1 MRLSSWLSPSASDS
15 LSIIGFSFLLTL
27 TPLSN
32 AITFQPAPS
41 ANLDLS
47 HLGRVGLG
55 GDFDGISL
63 YKFKGQNEDGY
74 NATTQSVMAR
84 FPTGEFT
91 SLASSDASIAAMC
104 SYFKSDGTLVGVVI
118 GGNFTSLG
126 NVESQGIALFN
137 SNTSAITALPGLS
150 GSVSALLCDQSTNA
164 VYIGGYFDSTNSSNV
179 IKLVDNNLVALP
191 FSGFNGR
198 VNSISKASNGNIIFG
213 GAFTGLGNS
222 TATVTSKSSNITD
235 QQIVNISG
243 ANITSSGS
251 TTASGFSDP
260 RNIVCKTS
268 GTDGAGNTW
277 LLEDG
282 SAGFWKATFGF
293 GFQPTKLRLWN
304 THQDGR
310 GTKTWR
316 YTAQPI
322 NGIMNFTYLD
332 PATGANAS
340 CTSECP
346 LSSNT
351 SLPYQDFHFVN
362 SVGMDAFQID
372 ISAWYGSGGGLNG
385 IELFQDDIFSY
396 AINEFNEPSCASLA
410 TASNTTSTG
419 PWAVS
424 PSFQSVAEYLTGKF
438 TSDTASSASV
448 TFYPDIRESGNYTV
462 KMYTPGCIQDD
473 TCSSRGSVVING
485 TVASGTSHAPATFG
499 SPITLFQSNDYDKYD
514 QVYSGYLQAASDS
527 FRPSITLTPGGQI
540 PGNSE
545 NFTIVAQRVGFI
557 LNNATSTG
565 LNGLFEFD
573 PSQTTI
579 NTSDFQNNTI
589 DKAGTTLNDDAEVNA
604 IVTSGGTTFVGGNFS
619 ATSHE
624 NIFSISDTGVTPL
637 ASRGLNG
644 EVLAMLL
651 DGTTLYVAGNF
662 SSNAASTITTGLS
675 NIAAYDTTQNKWSAL
690 GAGVNG
696 RVSSVVPISMNI
708 TVNKPETVI
717 TLTGGF
723 DQLLAFGSNASVD
736 VAGFAIWVPSR
747 SNWLQNIDVAT
758 MSIKGQ
764 LTAAVNAS
772 GDYIY
777 AGSLSSSQ
785 LGVNGVVSLAS
796 GLSSFPVDIQ
806 ASKPQSSSALLKRDA
821 TNTTSQNV
829 SGVVTGLFHENGSRN
844 VTILGGHFTATSS
857 NGTDVHNLVFIDGAN
872 DNTVTGLGSQID
884 ADSTFRA
891 LAIQGDILYAGGS
904 VTGTVGGGQVNGL
917 LFYDL
922 KTSTFATQPP
932 ALGGKSVVVN
942 DINVRTK
949 TGDLYVGGSFT
960 QAGSLDCPGV
970 CLFTAS
976 AAQWNRPGTN
986 LEGTVN
992 TMLWASDTSL
1002 VVGGLLSVDGVNVS
1016 LATYDTKAQTW
1027 AAADGADAI
1036 PGTVTSLVPA
1046 TSDVSQYWIAGTANN
1061 GSVFIM
1067 KYDGTNWN
1075 SVGNVFKSDSII
1087 RGLQMMPLSSNHDNS
1102 ALVPSNQVLMVTGAM
1117 VLPTFGNVSAVLFNG
1132 TTFEPFALTSSTSYP
1147 GGCLSH
1153 IFSQENNFF
1162 KSSGNHLAVGLVVL
1176 IALAISLALIFLL
1189 VVAGVLAE
1197 RIRRK
1202 REGYMP
1208 APTNSYDRNSGMS
1221 RIPPQQ
1227 LFSSLGQGRAGA
1239 EKAPMI

>member
-1 MRLSSWLSPSASDS
+1 MRLSLWLSPSASDS
-15 LSIIGFSFLLTL
+15 RSIIGFSFLLSF
-27 TPLSN
+27 TPLST

-41 ANLDLS
+41 AHLDLS
-47 HLGRVGLG
+47 NLGRVGLG

-63 YKFKGQNEDGY
+63 YRFLGQNEGGY
-74 NATTQSVMAR
+74 NTTTQSVMAR
-84 FPTGEFT
+84 FPTGEFD
-91 SLASSDASIAAMC
+91 SLASADASIAAMC
-104 SYFKSDGTLVGVVI
+104 PYVKSDGTLVGVVI

-150 GSVSALLCDQSTNA
+150 GSVSALLCDQSSSA
-164 VYIGGYFDSTNSSNV
+164 VYIGGHFDSADSSNV
-179 IKLVDNNLVALP
+179 IKLVDNRLLPLP
-191 FSGFNGR
+191 FPGFNGR
-198 VNSISKASNGNIIFG
+198 VNSISKAANGNIIFG

-222 TATVTSKSSNITD
+222 TEPVTSKRSNATD

-243 ANITSSGS
+243 AKIASSGS
-251 TTASGFSDP
+251 TTTSGFGDP

-268 GTDGAGNTW
+268 GIDGPGNTW
-277 LLEDG
+277 LLKDN

-322 NGIMNFTYLD
+322 NGIMNFTYIN

-346 LSSNT
+346 LSGDARI
-351 SLPYQDFHFVN
+351 PYQDFYFVN

-372 ISAWYGSGGGLNG
+372 ISAWYGRGGGLNG
-385 IELFQDDIFSY
+385 IELFQDDVFAY
-396 AINEFNEPSCASLA
+396 AIKEFNEPSCASLP

-419 PWAVS
+419 PWSVS
-424 PSFQSVAEYLTGKF
+424 PSFQSVAEYLTGQF
-438 TSDTASSASV
+438 TADTASSASV
-448 TFYPDIRESGNYTV
+448 VFYPDIRESGHYTV
-462 KMYTPGCIQDD
+462 KMFTPGCIQDN
-473 TCSSRGSVVING
+473 TCSSRGSVVVNG
-485 TVASGTSHAPATFG
+485 TVADGTSKVSATFG

-514 QVYSGYLQAASDS
+514 QVYSGYIQAASDT
-527 FRPSITLTPGGQI
+527 FRPSITLTPNGQI

-557 LNNATSTG
+557 LNNATTSG

-573 PSQTTI
+573 PRQTTFD
-579 NTSDFQNNTI
+579 TSDYQNNTI
-589 DKAGTTLNDDAEVNA
+589 DQAGMALNDDAEINA
-604 IVTSGGTTFVGGNFS
+604 VVTAGSTTFVGGNFS
-619 ATSHE
+619 ATSYE
-624 NIFSISDTGVTPL
+624 NIFSISEIGVAPL

-644 EVLAMLL
+644 EVLTMLL
-651 DGTTLYVAGNF
+651 DGTTLYVAGTF
-662 SSNAASTITTGLS
+662 SSNAGSTTTTGLS
-675 NIAAYDTTQNKWSAL
+675 NIAAYDVTQNKWSAL

-696 RVSSVVPISMNI
+696 HVSSVVPISMNI
-708 TVNKPETVI
+708 TANKPETVI

-723 DQLLAFGSNASVD
+723 DQLLAFGSNASVA
-736 VAGFAIWVPSR
+736 VSGFAIWVPSH
-747 SNWLQNIDVAT
+747 SNWLQNLNIAT

-777 AGSLSSSQ
+777 AGSISSTQ
-785 LGVNGVVSLAS
+785 LGTNGVVSLS
-796 GLSSFPVDIQ
+796 PGLSPFPVDIHP
-806 ASKPQSSSALLKRDA
+806 S
-821 TNTTSQNV
+821 TSQNTSSTLPKRDNPHRNI
-829 SGVVTGLFHENGSRN
+829 SGVVTGLFYENDSRN
-844 VTILGGHFTATSS
+844 FTILGGHFTATST

-872 DNTVTGLGSQID
+872 GNKVTGLGSEID
-884 ADSTFRA
+884 AGSTFRSM
-891 LAIQGDILYAGGS
+891 AIQDDTLYAGGS
-904 VTGTVGGGQVNGL
+904 VTGTVGGGDVNGL
-917 LFYDL
+917 ILYDL
-922 KTSTFATQPP
+922 KTSTFARQPP
-932 ALGGKSVVVN
+932 ALGGKGNPIVVN
-942 DINVRTK
+942 DINIRTK

-976 AAQWNRPGTN
+976 ASQWNRPGTN

-992 TMLWASDTSL
+992 TMLWASDTTL
-1002 VVGGLLSVDGVNVS
+1002 VVGGSLSVNGANVS
-1016 LATYDTKAQTW
+1016 LATYDTKGQTW
-1027 AAADGADAI
+1027 AVANGASSI

-1046 TSDVSQYWIAGTANN
+1046 TSDVSQYWVAGTASN

-1067 KYDGTNWN
+1067 KYDGTNWH
-1075 SVGNVFKSDSII
+1075 SVGNVFQSGSII
-1087 RGLQMMPLSSNHDNS
+1087 RGLQMMPLSSKHDNS
-1102 ALVPSNQVLMVTGAM
+1102 DLVPANQVLMVTGAM
-1117 VLPTFGNVSAVLFNG
+1117 VLPNFGNVSAVLFNG
-1132 TTFEPFALTSSTSYP
+1132 TTFAPFALTSSTSNT
-1147 GGCLSH
+1147 GGCLEH
-1153 IFSQENNFF
+1153 IFSQENNYF
-1162 KSSGNHLAVGLVVL
+1162 KSSGGHLAVGLVVL

-1202 REGYMP
+1202 REGYVP
-1208 APTNSYDRNSGMS
+1208 APTNSFDQSNGMS
-1221 RIPPQQ
+1221 KIPPHQ
-1227 LFSSLGQGRAGA
+1227 LFSSLGHGRSAA
-1239 EKAPMI
+1239 DKAPMI

>member
-1 MRLSSWLSPSASDS
+1 MRFSSWLSPSARNSPS
-15 LSIIGFSFLLTL
+15 LIVFSSLLTL
-27 TPLSN
+27 TPLTN

-47 HLGRVGLG
+47 NLGRVGLG

-63 YKFKGQNEDGY
+63 YKYIGQNEDGY
-74 NATTQSVMAR
+74 NTTTQSVMVR
-84 FPTGEFT
+84 FPTGEFD
-91 SLASSDASIAAMC
+91 SLASADASIAAMC
-104 SYFKSDGTLVGVVI
+104 PYVKSDGTLVGVVI

-126 NVESQGIALFN
+126 NVESQGVALFN

-150 GSVSALLCDQSTNA
+150 GSVSALLCDETTNA

-179 IKLVDNNLVALP
+179 IKLVDNTLVALP

-213 GAFTGLGNS
+213 GTFTGLGNS
-222 TATVTSKSSNITD
+222 TATITSKPSNATD

-243 ANITSSGS
+243 ANVTSSGTA
-251 TTASGFSDP
+251 TTTGFDDP
-260 RNIVCKTS
+260 TNIVCKTN
-268 GTDGAGNTW
+268 GVDGSGNTW
-277 LLEDG
+277 LLEDDT
-282 SAGFWKATFGF
+282 AGWWKATFGF

-322 NGIMNFTYLD
+322 NGIMNFTYID
-332 PATGANAS
+332 PATGANAT

-346 LSSNT
+346 LSNNASI
-351 SLPYQDFHFVN
+351 PYQDFHFVN

-396 AINEFNEPSCASLA
+396 AINDFNEPTCASLS
-410 TASNTTSTG
+410 TASKTTSTG
-419 PWAVS
+419 PWTIS
-424 PSFQSVAEYLTGKF
+424 PSFQSDAEYLTGKF
-438 TSDTASSASV
+438 TADTASSASV
-448 TFYPDIRESGNYTV
+448 VFYPDIRESGNYTV
-462 KMYTPGCIQDD
+462 KMYTPGCIQDS
-473 TCSSRGSVVING
+473 TCTSRGSVVVNG
-485 TVASGTSHAPATFG
+485 SVASGASSTSATFG

-514 QVYSGYLQAASDS
+514 QVYSGYIEAASDT
-527 FRPSITLTPGGQI
+527 FRPSITLTPSGQI
-540 PGNSE
+540 PGNDE

-573 PSQTTI
+573 PSQSVI
-579 NTSDFQNNTI
+579 NSSDFQNNTI
-589 DKAGTTLNDDAEVNA
+589 DQAGMKLNTGAEVNVV
-604 IVTSGGTTFVGGNFS
+604 VTSGDTTFVGGNFS
-619 ATSHE
+619 ATGYE
-624 NIFSISDTGVTPL
+624 NVFSISDSGPSSL
-637 ASRGLNG
+637 DSRGLNG
-644 EVLAMLL
+644 EVLTMLL
-651 DGTTLYVAGNF
+651 EDSTLYVAGNF
-662 SSNAASTITTGLS
+662 SSNSGSTTTAGLN
-675 NIAAYDTTQNKWSAL
+675 NIAAYDITQNKWSAL

-696 RVSSVVPISMNI
+696 KVTSVVPISLNI
-708 TVNKPETVI
+708 TANTPENVI
-717 TLTGGF
+717 TLTGDF
-723 DQLLAFGSNASVD
+723 NQLIAFGSNSSVS
-736 VAGFAIWVPSR
+736 VSGFAIWVPSHD
-747 SNWLQNIDVAT
+747 NWLQNLNIAA
-758 MSIKGQ
+758 MSINGQ

-772 GDYIY
+772 GDAIF

-785 LGVNGVVSLAS
+785 LSANGVVSLSS
-796 GLSSFPVDIQ
+796 GLSPFPVKIQ
-806 ASKPQSSSALLKRDA
+806 PTQAQSTSTLSKRDTA
-821 TNTTSQNV
+821 SQNV
-829 SGVVTGLFHENGSRN
+829 SGVVTGLFYENGSRN
-844 VTILGGHFTATSS
+844 ITILGGHFTATST
-857 NGTDVHNLVFIDGAN
+857 NGTDVNNLVFIDGAN

-884 ADSTFRA
+884 AGSTFRA
-891 LAIQGDILYAGGS
+891 VAIQNDILYAGGS
-904 VTGTVGGGQVNGL
+904 VTGTVNGGEINGL
-917 LFYDL
+917 ISYNL
-922 KTSTFATQPP
+922 KTSKFSSQTP
-932 ALGGKSVVVN
+932 ALGGNSVVVN
-942 DINVRTK
+942 DISVRTK

-960 QAGSLDCPGV
+960 RAGSLDCPGV

-976 AAQWNRPGTN
+976 ASQWNRPGTN

-1002 VVGGLLSVDGVNVS
+1002 IVGGSLSVDGANVS
-1016 LATYDTKAQTW
+1016 VAIYDTKAQTW
-1027 AAADGADAI
+1027 AAATGAENI

-1046 TSDVSQYWIAGTANN
+1046 TSDISEYWVAGTAKN
-1061 GSVFIM
+1061 GSAFIM
-1067 KYDGTNWN
+1067 KYNGTNWL
-1075 SVGNVFKSDSII
+1075 SVGDVFESGSVI

-1102 ALVPSNQVLMVTGAM
+1102 DLVPSNQVLMLTGAM
-1117 VLPTFGNVSAVLFNG
+1117 VLPSFGNVSAVLFNG
-1132 TTFEPFALTSSTSYP
+1132 TTFQPFALTSSTSNT
-1147 GGCLSH
+1147 GGSLSH

-1162 KSSGNHLAVGLVVL
+1162 KSSGGHLAVGLVVL
-1176 IALAISLALIFLL
+1176 IALAISLALIFLI

-1208 APTNSYDRNSGMS
+1208 APTNSYDRNNGMS

-1227 LFSSLGQGRAGA
+1227 LFSSLGQGRTAA

>member
-1 MRLSSWLSPSASDS
+1 MKFSSWLSPSASDS
-15 LSIIGFSFLLTL
+15 LPIIGFFLTL
-27 TPLSN
+27 TPLST

-47 HLGRVGLG
+47 QLGRVGLG
-55 GDFDGISL
+55 GDFDAISL
-63 YKFKGQNEDGY
+63 YKFKGQNEHGY
-74 NATTQSVMAR
+74 NTTTQSVMAR
-84 FPTGEFT
+84 FPTGEFDV
-91 SLASSDASIAAMC
+91 LASADALIAAMC
-104 SYFKSDGTLVGVVI
+104 PYVKSDGTVVGVVI

-126 NVESQGIALFN
+126 NVETHGIALFN
-137 SNTSAITALPGLS
+137 SNTSAITAIPELH
-150 GSVSALLCDQSTNA
+150 GSVSALLCDESANA
-164 VYIGGYFDSTNSSNV
+164 VYIGGSFEAMGSSNV
-179 IKLVDNNLVALP
+179 IKLVDNALVALP

-222 TATVTSKSSNITD
+222 TATITSKNSNRTD

-251 TTASGFSDP
+251 TTTSGFDDP
-260 RNIVCKTS
+260 TNIVCKSS
-268 GTDGAGNTW
+268 GTDGSGDTW
-277 LLEDG
+277 LLEDD
-282 SAGFWKATFGF
+282 SAGFWKATFGY

-322 NGIMNFTYLD
+322 NGIMNFTYID

-351 SLPYQDFHFVN
+351 SIPYQDFHFVN
-362 SVGMDAFQID
+362 SVGMNAFQID

-396 AINEFNEPSCASLA
+396 AINEFNEPSCASLS

-419 PWAVS
+419 PWTVS
-424 PSFQSVAEYLTGKF
+424 PSFQSVAEYLTGQF

-448 TFYPDIRESGNYTV
+448 VFYPDIRESGNYTV

-485 TVASGTSHAPATFG
+485 TVASGTSRQFASFG

-514 QVYSGYLQAASDS
+514 QVYSGYIQAASDS
-527 FRPSITLTPGGQI
+527 FRPSITLTPSGQI
-540 PGNSE
+540 PGNSA

-573 PSQTTI
+573 PSQTVI

-589 DKAGTTLNDDAEVNA
+589 DQAGMKLNDEAQVN
-604 IVTSGGTTFVGGNFS
+604 IVVTFGSTTFVGGNFS
-619 ATSHE
+619 ATSYE
-624 NIFSISDTGVTPL
+624 NIFSISDAGVSSL
-637 ASRGLNG
+637 ALHGLNG
-644 EVLAMLL
+644 EVVTMLL
-651 DGTTLYVAGNF
+651 ENTTLYVAGNF
-662 SSNAASTITTGLS
+662 SSNADSTITTGLR

-708 TVNKPETVI
+708 TANKPETVI
-717 TLTGGF
+717 TLTGDF
-723 DQLLAFGSNASVD
+723 DQLLAFGSNSSVT
-736 VAGFAIWVPSR
+736 VSGFAIWVPSY
-747 SNWLQNIDVAT
+747 SNWLQNLDIVT
-758 MSIKGQ
+758 MAINGQ

-772 GDYIY
+772 GDYIF

-785 LGVNGVVSLAS
+785 LDVNGVVSLTS
-796 GLSSFPVDIQ
+796 GLSPFPVDIQ
-806 ASKPQSSSALLKRDA
+806 TSQSQSTSTLSKRDTA
-821 TNTTSQNV
+821 SQNI
-829 SGVVTGLFHENGSRN
+829 SGVVTGLFYNGGSRN
-844 VTILGGHFTATSS
+844 VTILGGHFTATST
-857 NGTDVHNLVFIDGAN
+857 NGTNVNNLVFIDDAN

-891 LAIQGDILYAGGS
+891 LAIQNDILYAGGS
-904 VTGTVGGGQVNGL
+904 ITGTVGGGSINGL
-917 LFYDL
+917 VAYDL
-922 KTSTFATQPP
+922 KTSTFAPQTP
-932 ALGGKSVVVN
+932 ALGGESVIVN
-942 DINVRTK
+942 SIAVRK
-949 TGDLYVGGSFT
+949 NGDVYVGGSFT

-976 AAQWNRPGTN
+976 ASQWNRPGTN

-992 TMLWASDTSL
+992 SMLWTSDTSL
-1002 VVGGLLSVDGVNVS
+1002 IVGGSLSVNGANVS
-1016 LATYDTKAQTW
+1016 VATYDTKGQTW
-1027 AAADGADAI
+1027 TTVTGVSAI

-1046 TSDVSQYWIAGTANN
+1046 TSDYSQYWVAGTATN
-1061 GSVFIM
+1061 GSTFLM

-1075 SVGNVFKSDSII
+1075 SVGAVFESGSVI
-1087 RGLQMMPLSSNHDNS
+1087 RGLQMMPLSSNHENS
-1102 ALVPSNQVLMVTGAM
+1102 DLVPSNQVLMVTGAM

-1132 TTFEPFALTSSTSYP
+1132 TTFEPFALTRSTSNT
-1147 GGCLSH
+1147 GGSLSH
-1153 IFSQENNFF
+1153 IFSQEDNFF
-1162 KSSGNHLAVGLVVL
+1162 KSSGGHLAVGLVVL

-1208 APTNSYDRNSGMS
+1208 APTNSYDRSNGMS
-1221 RIPPQQ
+1221 RIPPQE
-1227 LFSSLGQGRAGA
+1227 LFSSLGQNRVAV

>member
-15 LSIIGFSFLLTL
+15 RSRIGFSLLLTL

-47 HLGRVGLG
+47 NLGRVGLG

-74 NATTQSVMAR
+74 NTTTQSVMAR
-84 FPTGEFT
+84 FPTGEFD
-91 SLASSDASIAAMC
+91 SLASADASISAMC
-104 SYFKSDGTLVGVVI
+104 PYFKSDGTLVGVVI

-150 GSVSALLCDQSTNA
+150 GSVSALLCDESTST

-179 IKLVDNNLVALP
+179 IQLVDNKLIALP

-222 TATVTSKSSNITD
+222 TATVASKGSNTTD

-251 TTASGFSDP
+251 TTTSGFDDP
-260 RNIVCKTS
+260 TNIVCKTG

-277 LLEDG
+277 LLKDD
-282 SAGFWKATFGF
+282 SAGFWKATFGY

-304 THQDGR
+304 THQGGR

-322 NGIMNFTYLD
+322 NGIMNFTYIN

-351 SLPYQDFHFVN
+351 SIPYQDFHFVN

-385 IELFQDDIFSY
+385 IELFQDDILSY
-396 AINEFNEPSCASLA
+396 AINDFNEPACASLS
-410 TASNTTSTG
+410 TASSTTSTG
-419 PWAVS
+419 PWTVS
-424 PSFQSVAEYLTGKF
+424 PSFQSIAQYITGQFTAE
-438 TSDTASSASV
+438 TASSASV
-448 TFYPDIRESGNYTV
+448 VFYPDIRESGNYTV
-462 KMYTPGCIQDD
+462 KMYTPGCIQDN

-485 TVASGTSHAPATFG
+485 TVASESSRTSATFG
-499 SPITLFQSNDYDKYD
+499 SSITLFQSNDYDKYD
-514 QVYSGYLQAASDS
+514 QVYSGYIQAATDA
-527 FRPSITLTPGGQI
+527 FRPSITLTPSGQI
-540 PGNSE
+540 PGNSAP
-545 NFTIVAQRVGFI
+545 FTIVAQRVGFI
-557 LNNATSTG
+557 LNNSTSTG

-589 DKAGTTLNDDAEVNA
+589 DAAGMQLNDDAEINA
-604 IVTSGGTTFVGGNFS
+604 VVTSGSTVFVGGNFS
-619 ATSHE
+619 STSYE
-624 NIFSISDTGVTPL
+624 NIFSISDSGVSSL
-637 ASRGLNG
+637 ASNGLNG
-644 EVLAMLL
+644 EVITMLL
-651 DGTTLYVAGNF
+651 EGTTLYVAGNF
-662 SSNAASTITTGLS
+662 SSNSGSSATAGLS
-675 NIAAYDTTQNKWSAL
+675 NIAAYDIRQDKWSAL

-696 RVSSVVPISMNI
+696 RVSSVVPISMNV
-708 TVNKPETVI
+708 TANKPETVI

-723 DQLLAFGSNASVD
+723 NQLISFGSNASVP
-736 VAGFAIWVPSR
+736 VTGFAIWVPSHN
-747 SNWLQNIDVAT
+747 NWLQNLDTAT
-758 MSIKGQ
+758 MLINGQ

-772 GDYIY
+772 GDYIF

-785 LGVNGVVSLAS
+785 LGVNGVVSLSS
-796 GLSSFPVDIQ
+796 GLSPFPVDIQ
-806 ASKPQSSSALLKRDA
+806 PFKSQSSTLSKR
-821 TNTTSQNV
+821 NTASQNI
-829 SGVVTGLFHENGSRN
+829 SGVVTGLFYENGSHN

-857 NGTDVHNLVFIDGAN
+857 NGTNVNNLVFINGAN
-872 DNTVTGLGSQID
+872 GNTITGLGSQID

-891 LAIQGDILYAGGS
+891 LAMQDGILYAGGS
-904 VTGTVGGGQVNGL
+904 VTGTVDGGNINGL
-917 LFYDL
+917 VSYDV
-922 KTSTFATQPP
+922 KASSFAAQTP

-942 DINVRTK
+942 DIAIRTK

-976 AAQWNRPGTN
+976 ASQWNRPGTN
-986 LEGTVN
+986 LEGIVN

-1002 VVGGLLSVDGVNVS
+1002 VVGGSLQVNGANVS
-1016 LATYDTKAQTW
+1016 LATFDTKGQTW
-1027 AAADGADAI
+1027 STATGAEAI

-1046 TSDVSQYWIAGTANN
+1046 TSDISQYWVAGTATN
-1061 GSVFIM
+1061 GSAFVM

-1075 SVGNVFKSDSII
+1075 SVGNVFESGSVI
-1087 RGLQMMPLSSNHDNS
+1087 RGLQMMPLSSNHDKS
-1102 ALVPSNQVLMVTGAM
+1102 DLVPSNQVLMVTGAM

-1132 TTFEPFALTSSTSYP
+1132 TTFQPFALTSSTLNT
-1147 GGCLSH
+1147 GGSLSH

-1162 KSSGNHLAVGLVVL
+1162 KSSG
-1176 IALAISLALIFLL
+1176 
-1189 VVAGVLAE
+1189 
-1197 RIRRK
+1197 
-1202 REGYMP
+1202 
-1208 APTNSYDRNSGMS
+1208 T
-1221 RIPPQQ
+1221 
-1227 LFSSLGQGRAGA
+1227 
-1239 EKAPMI
+1239 

>member
-1 MRLSSWLSPSASDS
+1 MRFSSWLNPSASES
-15 LSIIGFSFLLTL
+15 RSIIRFSFLLTL
-27 TPLSN
+27 TPLSR

-47 HLGRVGLG
+47 NLGRVGLG

-63 YKFKGQNEDGY
+63 YQFQGQNEDGY
-74 NATTQSVMAR
+74 NTTTQSVMAR
-84 FPTGEFT
+84 FPTGEFD
-91 SLASSDASIAAMC
+91 SLASADASITAMC
-104 SYFKSDGTLVGVVI
+104 PYVKSDGTLVGVVI

-137 SNTSAITALPGLS
+137 SKTSEITALPGLS
-150 GSVSALLCDQSTNA
+150 GSVSALLCDESTNA

-222 TATVTSKSSNITD
+222 TAPITSRSSNTTD

-243 ANITSSGS
+243 ANITSSGTA
-251 TTASGFSDP
+251 TTAGFDDP
-260 RNIVCKTS
+260 TNIVCKTG

-277 LLEDG
+277 LLKDD

-322 NGIMNFTYLD
+322 NGIMNFTYID
-332 PATGANAS
+332 PATGANAT

-351 SLPYQDFHFVN
+351 SIPYQDFHFVN

-396 AINEFNEPSCASLA
+396 AIKEFNEPSCASLS
-410 TASNTTSTG
+410 TASKATSTG
-419 PWAVS
+419 PWAIS
-424 PSFQSVAEYLTGKF
+424 PSFQSVAKYLTGQF
-438 TSDTASSASV
+438 TSDTASAASV
-448 TFYPDIRESGNYTV
+448 VFYPDIRESGNYTV
-462 KMYTPGCIQDD
+462 KMYTPGCIQDN
-473 TCSSRGSVVING
+473 TCSSRGSVVVNG
-485 TVASGTSHAPATFG
+485 TVASETSRATATFG

-514 QVYSGYLQAASDS
+514 EVYSGYIQAASDT
-527 FRPSITLTPGGQI
+527 FRPSITLTPSGQI

-573 PSQTTI
+573 PSETVI
-579 NTSDFQNNTI
+579 NASNFQNNTVVQ
-589 DKAGTTLNDDAEVNA
+589 AGMSLNDDAEVNA
-604 IVTSGGTTFVGGNFS
+604 VVASGNTIFVGGNFS
-619 ATSHE
+619 ATNYQ
-624 NIFSISDTGVTPL
+624 NIFSISDAGTNSL
-637 ASRGLNG
+637 ASNGLNG
-644 EVLAMLL
+644 KVLTMLL
-651 DGTTLYVAGNF
+651 NDTTLYVAGKF
-662 SSNAASTITTGLS
+662 SSNTGSTTTTGLS
-675 NIAAYDTTQNKWSAL
+675 NIAAYDTVQNRWSAL

-696 RVSSVVPISMNI
+696 QVSSVVPISMNI
-708 TVNKPETVI
+708 SANRPETVI
-717 TLTGGF
+717 TLTGDF
-723 DQLLAFGSNASVD
+723 DQLVAFGNNSA
-736 VAGFAIWVPSR
+736 VAVSGFAIWVPSH
-747 SNWLQNIDVAT
+747 SNWLQNLKIAK
-758 MSIKGQ
+758 MAINGQ

-772 GDYIY
+772 GDYIF

-785 LGVNGVVSLAS
+785 LGVSGVVSLAS
-796 GLSSFPVDIQ
+796 GLSPFPVDIQ
-806 ASKPQSSSALLKRDA
+806 ASKPQSTSTLSKR
-821 TNTTSQNV
+821 NTASQNV
-829 SGVVTGLFHENGSRN
+829 SGVVTGLFYENGSKN
-844 VTILGGHFTATSS
+844 VTILGGHFTATSI
-857 NGTDVHNLVFIDGAN
+857 NGTDVNNLVFIDGAN

-891 LAIQGDILYAGGS
+891 LAIQNDILYAGGS
-904 VTGTVGGGQVNGL
+904 VTGTVNGGRVNGL
-917 LFYDL
+917 ILYDL
-922 KTSTFATQPP
+922 KTSTFASQTP
-932 ALGGKSVVVN
+932 ALGGQSAVVH
-942 DINVRTK
+942 DIAVRTK
-949 TGDLYVGGSFT
+949 NGDVYVGGSFT
-960 QAGSLDCPGV
+960 QAGGLDCPGV

-976 AAQWNRPGTN
+976 ASQWNRPGTS

-992 TMLWASDTSL
+992 TMLWTSDTSL
-1002 VVGGLLSVDGVNVS
+1002 IVGGSLTVDGANVS
-1016 LATYDTKAQTW
+1016 LATYDTKGQAWTT
-1027 AAADGADAI
+1027 ATGSNAI
-1036 PGTVTSLVPA
+1036 PGTVTSIVPA
-1046 TSDVSQYWIAGTANN
+1046 TSDISQYWVAGTATN
-1061 GSVFIM
+1061 GSAFVM

-1075 SVGNVFKSDSII
+1075 SVGNVFESGSVI

-1102 ALVPSNQVLMVTGAM
+1102 DLVPSNQVLMLTGAM

-1132 TTFEPFALTSSTSYP
+1132 TTFQPFALTSSTSNT
-1147 GGCLSH
+1147 GGSLSH

-1162 KSSGNHLAVGLVVL
+1162 KSSGSHLAVGLVVL

-1221 RIPPQQ
+1221 RIPPHQ
-1227 LFSSLGQGRAGA
+1227 LFSSLDQGRAAA

>member
-1 MRLSSWLSPSASDS
+1 
-15 LSIIGFSFLLTL
+15 
-27 TPLSN
+27 
-32 AITFQPAPS
+32 
-41 ANLDLS
+41 
-47 HLGRVGLG
+47 
-55 GDFDGISL
+55 
-63 YKFKGQNEDGY
+63 
-74 NATTQSVMAR
+74 
-84 FPTGEFT
+84 
-91 SLASSDASIAAMC
+91 
-104 SYFKSDGTLVGVVI
+104 
-118 GGNFTSLG
+118 
-126 NVESQGIALFN
+126 
-137 SNTSAITALPGLS
+137 
-150 GSVSALLCDQSTNA
+150 
-164 VYIGGYFDSTNSSNV
+164 
-179 IKLVDNNLVALP
+179 
-191 FSGFNGR
+191 
-198 VNSISKASNGNIIFG
+198 
-213 GAFTGLGNS
+213 
-222 TATVTSKSSNITD
+222 
-235 QQIVNISG
+235 
-243 ANITSSGS
+243 
-251 TTASGFSDP
+251 
-260 RNIVCKTS
+260 
-268 GTDGAGNTW
+268 
-277 LLEDG
+277 
-282 SAGFWKATFGF
+282 
-293 GFQPTKLRLWN
+293 
-304 THQDGR
+304 
-310 GTKTWR
+310 
-316 YTAQPI
+316 
-322 NGIMNFTYLD
+322 MNFTYID

-351 SLPYQDFHFVN
+351 SIPYQDFHFVN

-485 TVASGTSHAPATFG
+485 TVASGTSHASATFG
-499 SPITLFQSNDYDKYD
+499 PPITLFQSNDYDKYD
-514 QVYSGYLQAASDS
+514 QVYSGYIQAASDS
-527 FRPSITLTPGGQI
+527 FRPSITLTPSGQI

-579 NTSDFQNNTI
+579 DTSDFQNNTI
-589 DKAGTTLNDDAEVNA
+589 DKAGTTLNDDAEINA
-604 IVTSGGTTFVGGNFS
+604 VVTSGSTTFVGGNFS

-637 ASRGLNG
+637 ASRGL
-644 EVLAMLL
+644 
-651 DGTTLYVAGNF
+651 
-662 SSNAASTITTGLS
+662 S
-675 NIAAYDTTQNKWSAL
+675 NIAAYDTTQDKWSAL

-723 DQLLAFGSNASVD
+723 DQLLAFGSSPSVD
-736 VAGFAIWVPSR
+736 VSGFAIWVPSHN
-747 SNWLQNIDVAT
+747 NWLQNINIAT

-785 LGVNGVVSLAS
+785 LGVNGVVSLSS
-796 GLSSFPVDIQ
+796 GLSPFPVDIQ
-806 ASKPQSSSALLKRDA
+806 ATKPQSKSALLKRDA

-829 SGVVTGLFHENGSRN
+829 SGVVTGLFYENDSRN

-857 NGTDVHNLVFIDGAN
+857 NGTDVNNLVFIDGAN
-872 DNTVTGLGSQID
+872 NNTVTGLGSQID

-891 LAIQGDILYAGGS
+891 LAIKDDILYAGGS
-904 VTGTVGGGQVNGL
+904 VTGTVGGGDINGL
-917 LFYDL
+917 IFYDL
-922 KTSTFATQPP
+922 KSSTFATQPP
-932 ALGGKSVVVN
+932 ALGGNSVVVN

-949 TGDLYVGGSFT
+949 TGDFG
-960 QAGSLDCPGV
+960 
-970 CLFTAS
+970 TA
-976 AAQWNRPGTN
+976 PGTN

-1002 VVGGLLSVDGVNVS
+1002 VVGGSLSVDGVNVS

-1027 AAADGADAI
+1027 AAANGANTI

-1075 SVGNVFKSDSII
+1075 SVGNVFKSDSVI
-1087 RGLQMMPLSSNHDNS
+1087 RGLQMMPLSSNHENS
-1102 ALVPSNQVLMVTGAM
+1102 DLVPSNQVLMVTGAM
-1117 VLPTFGNVSAVLFNG
+1117 VLPTFGNVSAVV
-1132 TTFEPFALTSSTSYP
+1132 
-1147 GGCLSH
+1147 CR
-1153 IFSQENNFF
+1153 IFSLKRTIFF
-1162 KSSGNHLAVGLVVL
+1162 RSSGNHLAVGLVVL

>member
-1 MRLSSWLSPSASDS
+1 MRFSSWLSPSARNSP
-15 LSIIGFSFLLTL
+15 SIIAFSSLLTW
-27 TPLSN
+27 TPLTH

-47 HLGRVGLG
+47 NLGRVGLG

-63 YKFKGQNEDGY
+63 YKYAGQNEDGY
-74 NATTQSVMAR
+74 NTTTQSVMVR
-84 FPTGEFT
+84 FPTGEFD
-91 SLASSDASIAAMC
+91 SLASADASIAAMC
-104 SYFKSDGTLVGVVI
+104 PYVKSDGTLVGVVI

-150 GSVSALLCDQSTNA
+150 GSVSALLCDEKTNA

-179 IKLVDNNLVALP
+179 IKLVDNTLVALP

-213 GAFTGLGNS
+213 GTFTGLGNS
-222 TATVTSKSSNITD
+222 TATITSKPSNATD

-243 ANITSSGS
+243 ANITSSGTA
-251 TTASGFSDP
+251 TTTGFDDP
-260 RNIVCKTS
+260 TNIVCKTN
-268 GTDGAGNTW
+268 GIDGSGNTW
-277 LLEDG
+277 LLKDDT
-282 SAGFWKATFGF
+282 AGWWKATFGF

-322 NGIMNFTYLD
+322 NGIMNFTYID
-332 PATGANAS
+332 PATGANAT

-346 LSSNT
+346 LSNNASI
-351 SLPYQDFHFVN
+351 PYQDFHFVN

-372 ISAWYGSGGGLNG
+372 VSAWYGSGGGLNG

-396 AINEFNEPSCASLA
+396 AINDFNEPTCASLS

-419 PWAVS
+419 PWTIS
-424 PSFQSVAEYLTGKF
+424 PSFQSDAEYLTGRF
-438 TSDTASSASV
+438 TADTASSASV
-448 TFYPDIRESGNYTV
+448 VFYPDIRESGNYTV
-462 KMYTPGCIQDD
+462 KMYTPGCIQDS
-473 TCSSRGSVVING
+473 TCTSRGSVVVNG
-485 TVASGTSHAPATFG
+485 SVASGASSTSATFG

-514 QVYSGYLQAASDS
+514 QVYSGYIEAASDT
-527 FRPSITLTPGGQI
+527 FRPSITLTPSGQI

-573 PSQTTI
+573 PSQSVI

-589 DKAGTTLNDDAEVNA
+589 DQAGMKLNTGAEVNVV
-604 IVTSGGTTFVGGNFS
+604 VTSGDTTFVGGNFS
-619 ATSHE
+619 ATGYE
-624 NIFSISDTGVTPL
+624 NVFSISDSGPSSL
-637 ASRGLNG
+637 DSRGLNG
-644 EVLAMLL
+644 EVLTMLL
-651 DGTTLYVAGNF
+651 EDSTLYVAGNF
-662 SSNAASTITTGLS
+662 SSNSGSTTTAGLN
-675 NIAAYDTTQNKWSAL
+675 NIAAYDITQNKWSAL

-696 RVSSVVPISMNI
+696 KVTSVVPISLNI
-708 TVNKPETVI
+708 TANTPENVI
-717 TLTGGF
+717 TLTGDF
-723 DQLLAFGSNASVD
+723 NQLIAFGSNSSVS
-736 VAGFAIWVPSR
+736 VSGFAIWVPSHD
-747 SNWLQNIDVAT
+747 NWLQNLNIAA
-758 MSIKGQ
+758 MSINGQ

-772 GDYIY
+772 GDAIF

-785 LGVNGVVSLAS
+785 LGANGVVSLAS
-796 GLSSFPVDIQ
+796 GLSPFPVKIQ
-806 ASKPQSSSALLKRDA
+806 ATQAQSTSTLSKR
-821 TNTTSQNV
+821 NTASQNV
-829 SGVVTGLFHENGSRN
+829 SGVVTGLFYENGSRN
-844 VTILGGHFTATSS
+844 ITILGGHFTATST
-857 NGTDVHNLVFIDGAN
+857 NGTDVNNLVFIDGAN

-891 LAIQGDILYAGGS
+891 LAIQNDILYAGGS
-904 VTGTVGGGQVNGL
+904 VTGTVNGGQINGL
-917 LFYDL
+917 ISYNL
-922 KTSTFATQPP
+922 KTSTFSSQTP
-932 ALGGKSVVVN
+932 ALGGNLVAVN
-942 DINVRTK
+942 DIAVRRK
-949 TGDLYVGGSFT
+949 NGDLYVGGSFT
-960 QAGSLDCPGV
+960 RAGSLDCPGV

-976 AAQWNRPGTN
+976 ASQWNRPGTN

-1002 VVGGLLSVDGVNVS
+1002 IVGGSLSVDGANVS
-1016 LATYDTKAQTW
+1016 VATYDTKAQTW
-1027 AAADGADAI
+1027 TTATGAENI

-1046 TSDVSQYWIAGTANN
+1046 TSDISEYWVAGTAKN
-1061 GSVFIM
+1061 GSAFVM
-1067 KYDGTNWN
+1067 KYDGTNWL
-1075 SVGNVFKSDSII
+1075 SVGDVFESGSVI

-1102 ALVPSNQVLMVTGAM
+1102 DLVPSNQVLMLTGAM

-1132 TTFEPFALTSSTSYP
+1132 TTFQPFALTSSTSNT
-1147 GGCLSH
+1147 GGSLSH
-1153 IFSQENNFF
+1153 IFSQEDNFF
-1162 KSSGNHLAVGLVVL
+1162 KSSGGHLAVGLVVL
-1176 IALAISLALIFLL
+1176 IALAISLALIFLI

-1208 APTNSYDRNSGMS
+1208 APTNSYDRNNGMS

-1227 LFSSLGQGRAGA
+1227 LFSSLGQGRTAA

>member
-1 MRLSSWLSPSASDS
+1 MRFSSWPSPSASHS
-15 LSIIGFSFLLTL
+15 LSMIGFSILLTL
-27 TPLSN
+27 TPLST

-47 HLGRVGLG
+47 NLGRVGLG

-63 YKFKGQNEDGY
+63 YKFKGQTEDGY
-74 NATTQSVMAR
+74 NTTTQSVMAR
-84 FPTGEFT
+84 FPTGEFDA
-91 SLASSDASIAAMC
+91 LASADASIAAMC
-104 SYFKSDGTLVGVVI
+104 SYVKSDGTLVGVVI

-150 GSVSALLCDQSTNA
+150 GSVSALLCDESTNA

-179 IKLVDNNLVALP
+179 IKLVDHTLVALP

-222 TATVTSKSSNITD
+222 TATITSKSSSNTTD

-251 TTASGFSDP
+251 TTTSGFGDP
-260 RNIVCKTS
+260 TNIVCKTGGIDGS
-268 GTDGAGNTW
+268 GDSW
-277 LLEDG
+277 LLKDD
-282 SAGFWKATFGF
+282 SAGIWKATFGF

-304 THQDGR
+304 THLDGR

-322 NGIMNFTYLD
+322 NGIMNFTYID
-332 PATGANAS
+332 PATGSNAS

-351 SLPYQDFHFVN
+351 SIPYQDFHFVN

-372 ISAWYGSGGGLNG
+372 ISAWYGSGGGLDG

-396 AINEFNEPSCASLA
+396 AINDFNEPSCASLS
-410 TASNTTSTG
+410 TASNASNTG
-419 PWAVS
+419 PWTVS
-424 PSFQSVAEYLTGKF
+424 PSFQSIAEYLTGKF
-438 TSDTASSASV
+438 TADTASSASV
-448 TFYPDIRESGNYTV
+448 VFYPNIRESGNYTV
-462 KMYTPGCIQDD
+462 KMYTPGCIQDN
-473 TCSSRGSVVING
+473 TCSSRGSVVVNG
-485 TVASGTSHAPATFG
+485 TVASGTTSATTTATFG

-514 QVYSGYLQAASDS
+514 QIYSGYIQAASGS
-527 FRPSITLTPGGQI
+527 FRPSVTLTPSGQI

-573 PSQTTI
+573 PSQTVI
-579 NTSDFQNNTI
+579 NTSDFQNNTV
-589 DKAGTTLNDDAEVNA
+589 DQAGMSLNDDAEVNA
-604 IVTSGGTTFVGGNFS
+604 VVTSGSTTFVGGNFS
-619 ATSHE
+619 ATSYQ
-624 NIFSISDTGVTPL
+624 NIFSISGTSVKSL
-637 ASRGLNG
+637 ASGGLNG
-644 EVLAMLL
+644 VVLTMLL
-651 DGTTLYVAGNF
+651 NDTILYVAGNF
-662 SSNAASTITTGLS
+662 SSNTVSTTTAGLS

-696 RVSSVVPISMNI
+696 QVSSVVPISMNI
-708 TVNKPETVI
+708 TTNKPETVI
-717 TLTGGF
+717 TLTGDF
-723 DQLLAFGSNASVD
+723 DQLLAFGSNSSVA
-736 VAGFAIWVPSR
+736 VSGFAIWVPSHD
-747 SNWLQNIDVAT
+747 NWLQNLDLAT
-758 MSIKGQ
+758 MAINGQ

-772 GDYIY
+772 GDYIF

-785 LGVNGVVSLAS
+785 LAVNGVVSLS
-796 GLSSFPVDIQ
+796 PGLSPFPVNIQ
-806 ASKPQSSSALLKRDA
+806 ASQPQSTSTLSKRDTA
-821 TNTTSQNV
+821 SQNV
-829 SGVVTGLFHENGSRN
+829 SGVVTGLFYESGSRN
-844 VTILGGHFTATSS
+844 VTILGGHFTATST
-857 NGTDVHNLVFIDGAN
+857 NGTDVNNLVFIDGAN
-872 DNTVTGLGSQID
+872 DNMVTGIGSQID
-884 ADSTFRA
+884 ADSTFHA
-891 LAIQGDILYAGGS
+891 LAIQDDMLYAGGS
-904 VTGTVGGGQVNGL
+904 VTGTVGGGKINGL
-917 LFYDL
+917 ILYNL
-922 KTSTFATQPP
+922 KTSTFASQTP
-932 ALGGKSVVVN
+932 ALGGKSAIVN
-942 DINVRTK
+942 DIAVRTK
-949 TGDLYVGGSFT
+949 NGDVYVGGSFT
-960 QAGSLDCPGV
+960 EAGSLDCPGV

-976 AAQWNRPGTN
+976 ASQWNRPGTN

-992 TMLWASDTSL
+992 TMLWASDASL
-1002 VVGGLLSVDGVNVS
+1002 IVGGSLTVNGANAS
-1016 LATYDTKAQTW
+1016 LATYDTKGQTW
-1027 AAADGADAI
+1027 TTATGANAI
-1036 PGTVTSLVPA
+1036 PGTVTSIVPA
-1046 TSDVSQYWIAGTANN
+1046 TSDISQYWVAGTATN
-1061 GSVFIM
+1061 GSAFIM
-1067 KYDGTNWN
+1067 KYDGTNWF
-1075 SVGNVFKSDSII
+1075 SVGDVFESGSVI
-1087 RGLQMMPLSSNHDNS
+1087 RGLQMMPLTSNHDDS
-1102 ALVPSNQVLMVTGAM
+1102 ELVPSNQVLMVTGAM

-1132 TTFEPFALTSSTSYP
+1132 TTFEPFALTGSTSNT
-1147 GGCLSH
+1147 GGSLSH

-1162 KSSGNHLAVGLVVL
+1162 QSSGGHLAIGLVVL

-1189 VVAGVLAE
+1189 VIAGVLAE

-1208 APTNSYDRNSGMS
+1208 APTNSYDRNNGMS

-1227 LFSSLGQGRAGA
+1227 LFSSLGQGRAA